1 MKKDIN
7 GQQVVREALRITT
20 LVQMGAYILM
30 YQLGQLPENKAVNI
44 LLSLALWAICTLDLW
59 FVILLPDPIDSCAD
73 KENAEKDRK
82 SGLVLCVLGT
92 IGIFAVFVMQIIS
105 GSIIPFA

>member
-7 GQQVVREALRITT
+7 GRQVVREALRITT

-73 KENAEKDRK
+73 KDLFCACWAQ
-82 SGLVLCVLGT
+82 LVFLL
-92 IGIFAVFVMQIIS
+92 FL
-105 GSIIPFA
+105 

>member
-7 GQQVVREALRITT
+7 GRQVVREALRITT

-44 LLSLALWAICTLDLW
+44 L
-59 FVILLPDPIDSCAD
+59 
-73 KENAEKDRK
+73 
-82 SGLVLCVLGT
+82 
-92 IGIFAVFVMQIIS
+92 
-105 GSIIPFA
+105 

>member
-7 GQQVVREALRITT
+7 GRQVVREALRITT

-59 FVILLPDPIDSCAD
+59 FVILLPVS
-73 KENAEKDRK
+73 N
-82 SGLVLCVLGT
+82 
-92 IGIFAVFVMQIIS
+92 
-105 GSIIPFA
+105 

>member
-7 GQQVVREALRITT
+7 GRQVVREALRITT

-59 FVILLPDPIDSCAD
+59 FVILLPDSIDSCAD

>member
-7 GQQVVREALRITT
+7 GRQVVREALRITT

-73 KENAEKDRK
+73 KENAEKD
-82 SGLVLCVLGT
+82 
-92 IGIFAVFVMQIIS
+92 
-105 GSIIPFA
+105 